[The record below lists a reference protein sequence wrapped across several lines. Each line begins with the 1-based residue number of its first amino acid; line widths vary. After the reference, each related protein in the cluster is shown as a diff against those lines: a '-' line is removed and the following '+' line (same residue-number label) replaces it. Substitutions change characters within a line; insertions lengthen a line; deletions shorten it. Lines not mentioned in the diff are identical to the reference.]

1 MFWRWLINNSYNN
14 ESFKDLIWFSIG
26 SKTGE
31 IMDIFT
37 LIDLQL
43 VHPII
48 YIGRAGPLQF
58 GKR

>member
-1 MFWRWLINNSYNN
+1 
-14 ESFKDLIWFSIG
+14 
-26 SKTGE
+26 
-31 IMDIFT
+31 MDIFT